1 MERIRVAEVMTRDPI
16 TIKPET
22 SLLDCAKIMVKKR
35 VGTLL
40 LVNGKKLIGLIS
52 RKDILWALIK
62 KSKQDLSKIKAVDI
76 SPKKI
81 ATVKPDSTIREAL
94 NKMKQVKF
102 ERLPVIFG
110 GNLVGMLTARD
121 ILSVHPE
128 AYPELEEFTHIREE
142 SEKLR
147 RIKKIKDTTEGICE
161 ECGNFDI
168 LFRVNDSLICE
179 NCREKI

>member
-1 MERIRVAEVMTRDPI
+1 MEKIRVAEVMTRDPI

-40 LVNGKKLIGLIS
+40 LANGKKLVGIIS
-52 RKDILWALIK
+52 RKDILWALVK
-62 KSKQDLSKIKAVDI
+62 TSKQDLSKIKAVEV

-102 ERLPVIFG
+102 ERLPVLHD

-121 ILSVHPE
+121 ILSFHPE
-128 AYPELEEFTHIREE
+128 AYPELEEFTQIREE
-142 SEKLR
+142 AQKLR
-147 RIKKIKDTTEGICE
+147 RIKKIKDIVEGICE
-161 ECGNFDI
+161 ECGNYDVLYRI
-168 LFRVNDSLICE
+168 HGNLICE
-179 NCREKI
+179 SCKEKI